1 MGQIKNE
8 PANPACLA
16 KNSLVF
22 APTAGMRLAPEVLV
36 FELFRE
42 VGFGDSRNADEP
54 KAQEF
59 STVVNTPSLSKPERL
74 LLATCRGRQKKTRGR
89 RSEYFYAPPY
99 LGLSRHAWLR
109 KRTDRIM
116 RAYFLGGPLAH
127 QKALGEFDKG
137 DRDLVVRSLLGHRSA
152 RLLKESPGKEI
163 LSLLALEE
171 RADPLPHTVQDH
183 LTEAVSEARSAPLAL
198 GPHADP
204 LASILCEDFLELCR
218 LEARIARREW
228 LFFLIAFLGVATSM
242 WILAHLR
249 ITTMVRDWV
258 LSAALKEAMPAED
271 EMLSAIRKRHEG
283 ALHPSSSPTREVF
296 EHIETYMRAR
306 VELKLLVREINAMN
320 TDRFTAANGGAKKLS
335 LDSPGARYI
344 TLGDLLFLAWNSDW
358 STVVDGQTLRQ
369 WLTREAEKYPAWR
382 SPRTR
387 GQGKNIDEFIRVL
400 YRSADDDLGS
410 GLLIRCPATTTKI
423 VPGHRLLQFFAFL
436 AARAKLRSRG
446 KKGGKLVIRDIERH
460 LYDYGIDFR
469 SSSFG
474 RPLLI
479 EKLMEGGF
487 LVGSPDA
494 GESAEVLDTV
504 GTARSSA

>member
-1 MGQIKNE
+1 MGRIENE
-8 PANPACLA
+8 PALPACLGSD
-16 KNSLVF
+16 SLVF

-42 VGFGDSRNADEP
+42 LGYGDSRHDDET

-59 STVVNTPSLSKPERL
+59 SDVVDTPSLSKAERL
-74 LLATCRGRQKKTRGR
+74 LLATCRGRQKKTRAR
-89 RSEYFYAPPY
+89 RSEFFYAPPY

-109 KRTDRIM
+109 ERTDRTM
-116 RAYFLGGPLAH
+116 RDYFLGGPLAH
-127 QKALGEFDKG
+127 QEALGNFDK
-137 DRDLVVRSLLGHRSA
+137 DLVVRALLGHRSA
-152 RLLKESPGKEI
+152 RVVTESPGKEI

-171 RADPLPHTVQDH
+171 RADPPPNTVLDY
-183 LTEAVSEARSAPLAL
+183 LTKAVSDARSAPLAL
-198 GPHADP
+198 GRHTDP
-204 LASILCEDFLELCR
+204 LASILSEDFLELCR

-228 LFFLIAFLGVATSM
+228 LFFLIAFLRVATTM
-242 WILAHLR
+242 WMLAHLR
-249 ITTMVRDWV
+249 ITIMVRDWV
-258 LSAALKEAMPAED
+258 LSAALKEAVPAVD
-271 EMLSAIRKRHEG
+271 EMLSAICKRHEG
-283 ALHPSSSPTREVF
+283 VLHPSSSPTREVF
-296 EHIETYMRAR
+296 EHVETYMRAR
-306 VELKLLVREINAMN
+306 VELRLLVREVKTMN
-320 TDRFTAANGGAKKLS
+320 TERFTAATGEVKTLS
-335 LDSPGARYI
+335 LHRRGAGFI
-344 TLGDLLFLAWNSDW
+344 TLGDLLVLAQNCDW
-358 STVVDGQTLRQ
+358 STVVNGQTLRQ

-400 YRSADDDLGS
+400 YRSADDASGS

-423 VPGHRLLQFFAFL
+423 VPGHRLLQLFAFL
-436 AARAKLRSRG
+436 AARAKSRSRERE
-446 KKGGKLVIRDIERH
+446 GGKLVLRDIERH
-460 LYDYGIDFR
+460 LYNYGIDFR

>member
-1 MGQIKNE
+1 MGRIENE
-8 PANPACLA
+8 PALPECLGS
-16 KNSLVF
+16 KSLVF

-42 VGFGDSRNADEP
+42 LGYGDSRNAAEM

-59 STVVNTPSLSKPERL
+59 SDVVDTPSLSKAEQL
-74 LLATCRGRQKKTRGR
+74 LLATCRGRQKKTRAR
-89 RSEYFYAPPY
+89 RSEFFYAPPY

-109 KRTDRIM
+109 KRTDRTM
-116 RAYFLGGPLAH
+116 RDYFLGGPLAH
-127 QKALGEFDKG
+127 QEALGNFDKN
-137 DRDLVVRSLLGHRSA
+137 LVARALVGHRSA
-152 RLLKESPGKEI
+152 RDVKESPGKEI

-171 RADPLPHTVQDH
+171 RADPLPDAVLDY
-183 LTEAVSEARSAPLAL
+183 LTKAVSDARSAPLAC
-198 GPHADP
+198 GRHTDP
-204 LASILCEDFLELCR
+204 LASILSEDFLELCC

-228 LFFLIAFLGVATSM
+228 LFLLIAFLRVATTVWM
-242 WILAHLR
+242 LAHLR
-249 ITTMVRDWV
+249 ITIMVRDWV
-258 LSAALKEAMPAED
+258 LSAALKLAVPAAD
-271 EMLSAIRKRHEG
+271 EMLSAICKRHEG
-283 ALHPSSSPTREVF
+283 VLHPSSSPTREVF
-296 EHIETYMRAR
+296 EHVETYMRAR
-306 VELKLLVREINAMN
+306 VELRLLVREIKMMNAEC
-320 TDRFTAANGGAKKLS
+320 FTAATGEVKTLS
-335 LDSPGARYI
+335 LDRRGAGFI
-344 TLGDLLFLAWNSDW
+344 TLGDLLVLAQNCDW

-400 YRSADDDLGS
+400 YRSANDDSGS
-410 GLLIRCPATTTKI
+410 GLLIRCPETTTKI
-423 VPGHRLLQFFAFL
+423 VPGHRLLQLFTFL
-436 AARAKLRSRG
+436 AARAKWRSRG
-446 KKGGKLVIRDIERH
+446 REGGKLVLRDIEQH

-504 GTARSSA
+504 GAARSSA